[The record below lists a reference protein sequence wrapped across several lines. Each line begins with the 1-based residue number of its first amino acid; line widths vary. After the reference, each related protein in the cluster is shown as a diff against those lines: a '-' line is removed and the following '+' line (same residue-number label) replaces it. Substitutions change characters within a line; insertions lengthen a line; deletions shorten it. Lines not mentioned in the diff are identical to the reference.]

1 MVSFALILEK
11 MYEVNKNNKRLFDKL
26 NNIRNQENHFIF
38 KNKKV
43 PINNKSV
50 YDNIVRKL
58 LNEKIENENKRLEER
73 INSL

>member
-1 MVSFALILEK
+1 MVSFELILEK

>member
-1 MVSFALILEK
+1 
-11 MYEVNKNNKRLFDKL
+11 MYEINRNNKRLFDKL
-26 NNIRNQENHFIF
+26 DLIRNQENHFIF

-43 PINNKSV
+43 PINNKPI
-50 YDNIVRKL
+50 YDNIVRKI